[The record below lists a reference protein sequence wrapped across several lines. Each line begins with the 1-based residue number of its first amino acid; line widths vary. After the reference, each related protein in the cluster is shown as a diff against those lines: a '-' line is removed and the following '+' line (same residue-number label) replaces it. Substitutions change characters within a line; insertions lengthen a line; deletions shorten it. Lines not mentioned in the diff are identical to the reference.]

1 MTDVKIQTKEEIL
14 NVSYSKAQ
22 AFKTC
27 KFKFQQAHVVMH
39 NPDAKKPGLMP
50 KHKSRALARG
60 SHGHAIME
68 RFMKNVKEQLTFPY
82 PQDRCT
88 ELIGEAVA
96 WGIGENA
103 EYSME
108 INSQIMHFGANVFP
122 FLGWRILEIE
132 KEYRLKVGVDEA
144 TGIIKV
150 IPMTIDFVGED
161 QLGNVIVVD
170 WKFSADAYSDTR
182 CEIEPQI
189 PIYIGV
195 LRAHKIPAT
204 HGFYFFFRTRKMKN
218 VEEQVVKKIVK
229 PNNIRVRTA
238 FQEHL
243 TTAQEILEFQ
253 TQHKLPTRNSN
264 NNCDYCDFSRLC
276 AVSMRGDDIS
286 VMIQADFEPNEYGYD
301 EE

>member
-27 KFKFQQAHVVMH
+27 KFKYQQAHVVMH
-39 NPDAKKPGLMP
+39 SPDAKKAGLMP

-60 SHGHAIME
+60 SHGHAIVE
-68 RFMKNVKEQLTFPY
+68 RFMNNVKQLPFPY
-82 PQDRCT
+82 SPDRCR

-103 EYSME
+103 DLSME
-108 INSQIMHFGANVFP
+108 INTQIMHFGANVFP
-122 FLGWRILEIE
+122 YLGWKVLYIE
-132 KEYRLKVGVDEA
+132 QEFRLAVGVDEA
-144 TGIIKV
+144 TGIKKV
-150 IPMTIDFVGED
+150 VPMTIDFIGED
-161 QLGNVIVVD
+161 QAGNIIVVD

-195 LRAHKIPAT
+195 LRASGIPAK

-218 VEEQVVKKIVK
+218 VEEQVVSKPVK
-229 PNNIRVRTA
+229 PNNQRIRTA

-243 TTAQEILEFQ
+243 TTAQEILEFN
-253 TQHKLPTRNSN
+253 TQGKLATRNSN

-276 AVSMRGDDIS
+276 AVSMRGDDVS
-286 VMIQADFEPNEYGYD
+286 VMIQADFEPNDYGY